1 MKEVYALF
9 GKPLQH
15 SQSPLLHRHFA
26 DQVGREIEYRLIET
40 DLSQLERSIKEFFF
54 AGGFG
59 ANVTSPYKQQVIS
72 LLDDISPSAS
82 VADAV
87 NTISVVNGKLYG
99 DNTDGI
105 GLYRDLLYKEIDLN
119 DKKILILGTGG
130 AARAIYAQL
139 LSQGISNIAMLSREA
154 ASMPGDLIINATSAG
169 LDRKIPNIVNKL
181 ELQNTICYD
190 CNYGV
195 AANYFLDHAK
205 IRGASKV
212 ISGWGML
219 VEQAAQAFYIW
230 TKYLPNTDEIHSK
243 SPTLS

>member
-15 SQSPLLHRHFA
+15 SQSPRLHRHFA

-40 DLSQLERSIKEFFF
+40 DLIQLERSVKEFFS

-82 VADAV
+82 VAEAV
-87 NTISVVNGKLYG
+87 NTISVVNGKLCG

-105 GLYRDLLYKEIDLN
+105 GLYRDLSYKEIDLN

-130 AARAIYAQL
+130 AARSIYTQL
-139 LSQGISNIAMLSREA
+139 LSKGISNIEMLSRED
-154 ASMPGDLIINATSAG
+154 SPMRGDLIVNATSAG
-169 LDRKIPNIVNKL
+169 LDRKIPNIANKL

-190 CNYGV
+190 CNYG
-195 AANYFLDHAK
+195 AAASYFLKYANK
-205 IRGASKV
+205 EGASKV

-243 SPTLS
+243 NPTLS